1 MLPCLGKRA
10 VSIAN
15 RLALDALVPLMV
27 LHLAFDL
34 IHQLAIVGAGGVA
47 QVVTLD
53 SGESSRVFGQ
63 VNYLLQ
69 LALAEGALAM

>member
-1 MLPCLGKRA
+1 
-10 VSIAN
+10 
-15 RLALDALVPLMV
+15 MV